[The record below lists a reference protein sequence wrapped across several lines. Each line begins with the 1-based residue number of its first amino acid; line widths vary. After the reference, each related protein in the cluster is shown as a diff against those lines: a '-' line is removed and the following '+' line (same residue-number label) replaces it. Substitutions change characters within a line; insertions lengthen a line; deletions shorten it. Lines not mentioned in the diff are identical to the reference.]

1 MKKYLVGVV
10 AAVALS
16 STPGLAADMPLK
28 APPPSPW
35 YNWTGFYVGPN
46 GGYGWGNAA
55 TNGTFG
61 DPAAPF
67 SSSQSMNGWLGG
79 GQVGYNW
86 QFNRNWLL
94 GVEADIQATGQGFG
108 ADPSAAAPC
117 TAPTYP
123 TYTSSC
129 TTSTGSL
136 NEKLP
141 WFGTAR
147 LRLGFLPADR
157 WMLYATGGLAFGEV
171 ESTST
176 VSTTTTT
183 TALSGALLGSSTAAT
198 AASTNT
204 TRAGWTIG
212 GGGEWVLAG
221 PWTAKLE
228 YLYVDLGTV
237 NNTFVGLGIL
247 SPITASSHVTDNV
260 VRVGVNYIFH

>member
-1 MKKYLVGVV
+1 MKKHLIALV
-10 AAVALS
+10 AAIASS
-16 STPGLAADMPLK
+16 STPALAADMALK
-28 APPPSPW
+28 APPPAPS

-46 GGYGWGNAA
+46 VGYGWGNSA
-55 TNGTFG
+55 TDGTFG
-61 DPAAPF
+61 DPATPF
-67 SSSQSMNGWLGG
+67 SSSQTMNGWLGG
-79 GQVGYNW
+79 GQAGYNW
-86 QFNRNWLL
+86 QFNRNWVF
-94 GVEADIQATGQGFG
+94 GVEADIEATGQNSA
-108 ADPSAAAPC
+108 ADPSAATPC

-129 TTSTGSL
+129 STSTGSL

-147 LRLGFLPADR
+147 LRLGFLPANR

-183 TALSGALLGSSTAAT
+183 TTLLSPASSSLTTVAA
-198 AASTNT
+198 AATNT

-212 GGGEWVLAG
+212 GGSEWILSG

-228 YLYVDLGTV
+228 YLYVDLGSV
-237 NNTFVGLGIL
+237 SNTWVGLGPL
-247 SPITASSHVTDNV
+247 SPINTSSHITDNIL
-260 VRVGVNYIFH
+260 RVGVNYIFR